1 MEQTMKRLT
10 LTLAMV
16 LTTLAAAATAVTAQ
30 TQAPAPP
37 GGDLSG
43 KSLEAL
49 LNLPVDSVEGAAR
62 HTQRLTEAPAS
73 VTVITATDIETFGWR
88 TLADVLRSVRGFHVT
103 YDRNYSY
110 VGVRAFGRPTDY
122 NNRVLV
128 LLNGHR
134 VNDSIYDGALI
145 GTEFPLD
152 MAMVDRIEVV
162 RGPGS
167 ALYGTS
173 AFFAVVNV
181 ISKRGA
187 HVSAGDVQLEAASL
201 DTYKV
206 RASHGWS
213 DADGRDLLLSVT
225 RYQSGGHGSLYFRE
239 FDAPETN
246 DGVAMGNDDDKA
258 TDFLATARLG
268 NFQFN
273 GVVGDRTKRVPTG
286 SWGTTF
292 NDPGYFTRDVR
303 GWGAVG
309 YTRDMGPTS
318 LTVGGYYDRYHY
330 SGLYPFGP
338 LYDDGAFT
346 DALGGDATVRW
357 RAGRHA
363 FTTGV
368 EQRTNLR
375 QHQWYGLGADRDID
389 DRRSSREIAAFAQD
403 EISLTPRFTAVVGAR
418 YDWWSLKGGTGRP
431 RLGLVYRTADDT
443 AIKALYGEAYRAP
456 NLYELYYTSAQVTA
470 AGDLKPELART
481 MELVFERRLGRRV
494 RATATGYYT
503 RSSNLIDPE
512 FAYDESIQYVNK
524 ESARSS
530 GVEFEAESRWTS
542 GLMVRGSLAIQ
553 RAVAS
558 DSGALLSNAPS
569 ELGTVHVAAPF
580 WRRQLVLA
588 SESLFT
594 AGRTTVGGDML
605 PSFWLTNLTVTYRPV
620 RLPLTVGASL
630 YNAFDASFA
639 DPVGVEFRQ
648 PAIPQDGRT
657 AAVRVTVK
665 F

>member
-1 MEQTMKRLT
+1 MKRLT
-10 LTLAMV
+10 YFLAMV
-16 LTTLAAAATAVTAQ
+16 LTTLASAATAVSAQ
-30 TQAPAPP
+30 NQAQGPP
-37 GGDLSG
+37 PDDLSG

-49 LNLPVDSVEGAAR
+49 LDVTVDSVEGAAR
-62 HTQRLTEAPAS
+62 HMQRVTEAPAS
-73 VTVITATDIETFGWR
+73 VTVLTATDIETFGWR

-134 VNDSIYDGALI
+134 TNDSIYDGALL

-181 ISKRGA
+181 ITKRGA
-187 HVSAGDVQLEAASL
+187 HVGAGNVQLEAGSL
-201 DTYKV
+201 DTYKL

-213 DADGRDLLLSVT
+213 DANGRDLLLSVT
-225 RYQSGGHGSLYFRE
+225 RYQSGGHGSLYFPE
-239 FDAPETN
+239 FDTPDTN
-246 DGVAMGNDDDKA
+246 GGVAVGNDDDTA
-258 TDFLATARLG
+258 TNLLATARIG

-292 NDPGYFTRDVR
+292 NDPGFFTRDVR
-303 GWGAVG
+303 GWGTVG
-309 YTRDMGPTS
+309 YTRDVGRAS
-318 LTVGGYYDRYHY
+318 LTVGGYYDRYRY

-338 LYDDGAFT
+338 LYDDGSFA
-346 DALGGDATVRW
+346 DAVGGDTTVRW

-375 QHQWYGLGADRDID
+375 QHQWYGLGPEREID
-389 DRRSSREIAAFAQD
+389 DRRSSQEAAAFAQD
-403 EISLTPRFTAVVGAR
+403 EISLTSRLTAVVGAR

-456 NLYELYYTSAQVTA
+456 NLYELYYTSEQVTA
-470 AGDLKPELART
+470 ASDLDPELART

-503 RSSNLIDPE
+503 QSSNLIDPE
-512 FAYDESIQYVNK
+512 FGYDETVTYVNK
-524 ESARSS
+524 ESARSN
-530 GVEFEAESRWTS
+530 GVEFEAESRWAS
-542 GLMVRGSLAIQ
+542 GLLVRGSLAIQ
-553 RAVAS
+553 RAIAS
-558 DSGALLSNAPS
+558 DSGHRLSNAPS
-569 ELGTVHVAAPF
+569 GLGTLHVAAPF

-594 AGRTTVGGDML
+594 AGRSTVGGEML
-605 PSFWLTNLTVTYRPV
+605 PSFWLTNLTLTYRPV
-620 RLPLTVGASL
+620 GMPLTVGASL
-630 YNAFDASFA
+630 YNAFDASYA

-657 AAVRVTVK
+657 AALRVTVK

>member
-1 MEQTMKRLT
+1 MKRFT
-10 LTLAMV
+10 LALAMV
-16 LTTLAAAATAVTAQ
+16 LTMLASTATTVAAQ
-30 TQAPAPP
+30 SQAPAPP

-49 LNLPVDSVEGAAR
+49 LDVHVDSVEGAAR
-62 HTQRLTEAPAS
+62 HTQRTTEAPAS
-73 VTVITATDIETFGWR
+73 VTVITASDIETFGWR

-134 VNDSIYDGALI
+134 VNDSIYDGALL
-145 GTEFPLD
+145 GSEFPLD
-152 MAMVDRIEVV
+152 LAMVDRVEVV

-181 ISKRGA
+181 ITKRGT
-187 HVSAGDVQLEAASL
+187 HVGAGDVQVEAGSL
-201 DTYKV
+201 DTYKL

-213 DADGRDLLLSVT
+213 DANGRDLLLSVT
-225 RYQSGGHGSLYFRE
+225 RLQSGGHGSLYFPE

-246 DGVAMGNDDDKA
+246 HGVAIGNDGDKA
-258 TDFLATARLG
+258 TNVLAAARIG
-268 NFQFN
+268 NFQIN
-273 GVVGDRTKRVPTG
+273 GVVGDRKKRVPTG
-286 SWGTTF
+286 SWGTDF
-292 NDPGYFTRDVR
+292 NDPGFFTRDVR
-303 GWGAVG
+303 GWAKVG
-309 YTRDMGPTS
+309 YTQDLGPVG
-318 LTVGGYYDRYHY
+318 LTLGGYYDRYRY
-330 SGLYPFGP
+330 SGLYPFGA
-338 LYDDGAFT
+338 LYDDGAFA
-346 DALGGDATVRW
+346 DAVGSDATVRW
-357 RAGRHA
+357 RSGRHA

-375 QHQWYGLGADRDID
+375 QHQWYGLGQERDID
-389 DRRSSREIAAFAQD
+389 DRRSSQEVAAFAQD
-403 EISLTPRFTAVVGAR
+403 EISLTSRLTAVVGAR

-456 NLYELYYTSAQVTA
+456 NLYELYYTSDQVTA
-470 AGDLKPELART
+470 AGDLAPELART
-481 MELVFERRLGRRV
+481 MELVFERRLGRHV
-494 RATATGYYT
+494 RAAATGYYT
-503 RSSNLIDPE
+503 RSTNLIDPE
-512 FAYDESIQYVNK
+512 FLYDESIRYVNK

-530 GVEFEAESRWTS
+530 GIELEAEARWSS
-542 GLMVRGSLAIQ
+542 GLLLRGSLAVQ
-553 RAVAS
+553 RAMAIEA
-558 DSGALLSNAPS
+558 GQRLSNAPG
-569 ELGTVHVAAPF
+569 ELATFHVAAPF
-580 WRRQLVLA
+580 WRRQLVAA
-588 SESLFT
+588 SESIFT
-594 AGRTTVGGDML
+594 SARTTVGGDAL
-605 PSFWLTNLTVTYRPV
+605 PSFWLSNLTLTYRPV
-620 RLPLTVGASL
+620 RMPVTIGASV
-630 YNAFDASFA
+630 YNAFDVSYA

-648 PAIPQDGRT
+648 SAIPQDGRT

>member
-1 MEQTMKRLT
+1 MKQLHRIIPIVM
-10 LTLAMV
+10 LAIAA
-16 LTTLAAAATAVTAQ
+16 TPYRAAAQQVPQ
-30 TQAPAPP
+30 
-37 GGDLSG
+37 GDLSG
-43 KSLEAL
+43 QSLEAL
-49 LNLPVDSVEGAAR
+49 LDLPVESVEGAAR
-62 HTQRLTEAPAS
+62 HTQRTTEAPAS

-88 TLADVLRSVRGFHVT
+88 TLAEALRGVRGFHIT

-128 LLNGHR
+128 LIDGHR

-145 GTEFPLD
+145 GSEFPVDL
-152 MAMVDRIEVV
+152 AMVDRIEVV

-181 ISKRGA
+181 ITKRGA
-187 HVSAGDVQLEAASL
+187 HVRAGDVQLEAGSL
-201 DTYKV
+201 DTFKV

-213 DADGRDLLLSVT
+213 DSKDRELLLSVT
-225 RYQSGGHGSLYFRE
+225 RLQSDGQPSLYFPE

-246 DGVAMGNDDDKA
+246 HGVALGNDGD
-258 TDFLATARLG
+258 TSTNFLATARLG
-268 NFQFN
+268 NFRVSS
-273 GVVGDRTKRVPTG
+273 VVGDRKKRVPTG

-303 GWGAVG
+303 GWAKAS
-309 YTRDMGPTS
+309 YTRQIGPASIT
-318 LTVGGYYDRYHY
+318 LGGYYDRYRY

-338 LYDDGAFT
+338 LYDDGAFA
-346 DALGGDATVRW
+346 DALGSDATVRW

-363 FTTGV
+363 FTGGL
-368 EQRTNLR
+368 EQRSNLR
-375 QHQWYGLGADRDID
+375 QNQWYGLGAERDID
-389 DRRSSREIAAFAQD
+389 DRRTSREAAAFVQD
-403 EISLTPRFTAVVGAR
+403 EITLTPRLTAVLGAR

-456 NLYELYYTSAQVTA
+456 NLYELYYSSAQVTA
-470 AGDLKPELART
+470 AGDLDPELART
-481 MELVFERRLGRRV
+481 TELVFERRLGRRV

-512 FAYDESIQYVNK
+512 FAYDESIHYVNK

-530 GVEFEAESRWTS
+530 GVEFEAESRWSS
-542 GLMVRGSLAIQ
+542 GVLLRGSFALQ
-553 RAVAS
+553 RAVAIE
-558 DSGALLSNAPS
+558 ANQRLSNAPG
-569 ELGTVHVAAPF
+569 ELATIHLAAPF
-580 WRRQLVLA
+580 WRRQLVVA

-594 AGRTTVGGDML
+594 SARTTVGGEPL
-605 PSFWLTNLTVTYRPV
+605 PSFWLSNFTVTYRPV
-620 RLPLTVGASL
+620 RMPLTVGASV
-630 YNAFDASFA
+630 YNAFDTRYA

-648 PAIPQDGRT
+648 AAIPQDGRT
-657 AAVRVTVK
+657 VALRLTVK

>member
-1 MEQTMKRLT
+1 MRLPFT
-10 LTLAMV
+10 IAFGLLA
-16 LTTLAAAATAVTAQ
+16 LAAVPAPASAQ
-30 TQAPAPP
+30 TPGQPPP
-37 GGDLSG
+37 GSDLSG

-49 LNLPVDSVEGAAR
+49 LDVPVDSVEGAAR
-62 HTQRLTEAPAS
+62 HTQRITEAPAS
-73 VTVITATDIETFGWR
+73 VTVITANDIETFGWR
-88 TLADVLRSVRGFHVT
+88 TLAEVLRSVRGFHVT

-134 VNDSIYDGALI
+134 VNDSIYDGALV
-145 GTEFPLD
+145 GSEFPVDL
-152 MAMVDRIEVV
+152 AMVDRIEVV

-181 ISKRGA
+181 ITKRGA
-187 HVSAGDVQLEAASL
+187 HVRAGDVQFEAGSF

-213 DADGRDLLLSVT
+213 DASGRDLLLSVT
-225 RYQSGGHGSLYFRE
+225 RYQSGGHPSLYFPE

-246 DGVAMGNDDDKA
+246 SGLAVGNDDDKA
-258 TDFLATARLG
+258 TDVLASARFG
-268 NFQFN
+268 NFQVN
-273 GVVGDRTKRVPTG
+273 GVVGDRKKRVPTG

-292 NDPGYFTRDVR
+292 NDPRFFTRDVR
-303 GWGAVG
+303 GWATLG
-309 YTRDMGPTS
+309 YTRDMGPMSVT
-318 LTVGGYYDRYHY
+318 LGGYYDRYHY
-330 SGLYPFGP
+330 SGLYPFGG
-338 LYDDGAFT
+338 LYDDGAFA
-346 DALGGDATVRW
+346 DAVGGDATVRW

-375 QHQWYGLGADRDID
+375 QDQWYGLGASREID
-389 DRRSSREIAAFAQD
+389 DRRTSQEMAVFGQD
-403 EISLTPRFTAVVGAR
+403 EIALTSRLTAVLGAR

-456 NLYELYYTSAQVTA
+456 NLYELYYTSAQIA
-470 AGDLKPELART
+470 AAPNLEPELART
-481 MELVFERRLGRRV
+481 MELVFERRLGRHV
-494 RATATGYYT
+494 RSTATGYYT

-512 FAYDESIQYVNK
+512 FSYDDTVQYGNK
-524 ESARSS
+524 ESVRSS
-530 GVEFEAESRWTS
+530 GVEFEAESRWSS
-542 GLMVRGSLAIQ
+542 GVLVRGSLAVQ
-553 RAVAS
+553 HAVAIETS
-558 DSGALLSNAPS
+558 QQLSNAPGQ
-569 ELGTVHVAAPF
+569 LATIHLAAPF
-580 WRRQLVLA
+580 WRRQLVAA
-588 SESLFT
+588 SESIFT
-594 AGRTTVGGDML
+594 SGRTTVGGDLL
-605 PSFWLTNLTVTYRPV
+605 PSFWLSNFTLTYRPV
-620 RLPLTVGASL
+620 RMPLTIGASV
-630 YNAFDASFA
+630 YNAFDALYA

-648 PAIPQDGRT
+648 SAIPQDRRT
-657 AAVRVTVK
+657 ASVRVTVK

>member
-1 MEQTMKRLT
+1 MMRFKITIATALLMP
-10 LTLAMV
+10 A
-16 LTTLAAAATAVTAQ
+16 LAATGTSAQ
-30 TQAPAPP
+30 TAPQSPP
-37 GGDLSG
+37 GSDLSG

-49 LNLPVDSVEGAAR
+49 LDVQVDSVEGAAR
-62 HTQRLTEAPAS
+62 HMQRLTEAPAS
-73 VTVITATDIETFGWR
+73 VTIITATDIETFGWR
-88 TLADVLRSVRGFHVT
+88 TLAEVLRSVRGFHVT

-145 GTEFPLD
+145 GSEFPVD
-152 MAMVDRIEVV
+152 MAMVDRVEVV

-181 ISKRGA
+181 ITKRGA
-187 HVSAGDVQLEAASL
+187 HVSAGDVQLEAGSL

-213 DADGRDLLLSVT
+213 DTKGRDLLLSVT
-225 RYQSGGHGSLYFRE
+225 RYQSGGHGSLYFPE
-239 FDAPETN
+239 FDAADTN
-246 DGVAMGNDDDKA
+246 HGVAVGNDDDQS
-258 TDFLATARLG
+258 TNVLATARIG

-273 GVVGDRTKRVPTG
+273 GVVGDRKKRVPTG

-303 GWGAVG
+303 GWATLG
-309 YTRDMGPTS
+309 YTHDMGPVS
-318 LTVGGYYDRYHY
+318 VAVGGYYDRYHY

-338 LYDDGAFT
+338 LYDDGAL
-346 DALGGDATVRW
+346 AHAVGSDATVRW

-368 EQRTNLR
+368 EQRTNLK
-375 QHQWYGLGADRDID
+375 QDQWYGLGADRSID
-389 DRRSSREIAAFAQD
+389 DRRSSQEAAAFAQD
-403 EISLTPRFTAVVGAR
+403 EISLTSRLTAVVGAR

-470 AGDLKPELART
+470 AGDLDPELART
-481 MELVFERRLGRRV
+481 TELVFERRLGRHV

-503 RSSNLIDPE
+503 RSSKLIDPE
-512 FAYDESIQYVNK
+512 FLYDESIRYVNK

-530 GVEFEAESRWTS
+530 GVEVEAESRWSS
-542 GLMVRGSLAIQ
+542 GLLVRGSLAVQ
-553 RAVAS
+553 RAVAIE
-558 DSGALLSNAPS
+558 AEQRLSNAPG
-569 ELGTVHVAAPF
+569 ELATFHVAAPF
-580 WRRQLVLA
+580 WRRQFVA
-588 SESLFT
+588 AAESLFT
-594 AGRTTVGGDML
+594 SARATVGGDML
-605 PSFWLTNLTVTYRPV
+605 PSFWLSNFTLTYRPV
-620 RLPLTVGASL
+620 RMPLTIGASV
-630 YNAFDASFA
+630 YNAFDASYG

-648 PAIPQDGRT
+648 AAIPQDGRT